1 MTDLT
6 ADDPQAPS
14 LPPKQWR
21 HRRRMIYGA
30 LIFIA
35 LSLTYLMLLGN
46 DESRLHETLAFGLMT
61 GGFGII
67 SSYVFGAIWDDK
79 NLLALKR

>member
-1 MTDLT
+1 MTDVT
-6 ADDPQAPS
+6 VEQPQAPAV
-14 LPPKQWR
+14 PPKQWV

-46 DESRLHETLAFGLMT
+46 DESRLHETLAFGFMT